1 MRFAIPWSRRAS
13 GGDARRRLLSLAL
26 GVSLASLA
34 ASGCVT
40 RTTHNEIVDG
50 LTEERDRLQKKVTLL
65 ERSNRSL
72 GDERAKLL
80 ESMEDIRIE
89 RETLER
95 DVRKLEKT
103 KALLS
108 EHLRERD
115 EQVKELSKLEVTYRG
130 LVNDLE
136 SEVSSGQIE
145 IEQLREGIRLN
156 LAQDIL
162 FRSGKASLEPSGR
175 AVLAKVSG
183 QLQKSTQTIEVRGH
197 TDNVPLSGGLKQR
210 WGSNW
215 ELAAARAASVVR
227 LFQKQGIDP
236 QRLSILSR
244 GEFEPR
250 ASNDT
255 PKGRA
260 RNRRIEIRLKP
271 LEGPVELPA
280 AGTPESTPAGS

>member
-1 MRFAIPWSRRAS
+1 MRFAIPWSRRAD
-13 GGDARRRLLSLAL
+13 GADARRRTLAL
-26 GVSLASLA
+26 ALLISLASA
-34 ASGCVT
+34 GCVT

-72 GDERAKLL
+72 GDERSKLL

-115 EQVKELSKLEVTYRG
+115 EQVKELSKIETTYRG

-162 FRSGKASLEPSGR
+162 FRSGRATLEASGR

-183 QLQKSTQTIEVRGH
+183 QLSKSTQTIEVRGH
-197 TDNVPLSGGLKQR
+197 TDNVPLSGALKSR

-236 QRLSILSR
+236 TRLTILSR

-280 AGTPESTPAGS
+280 ADTPESSPSDT